1 MKQFNDY
8 QIVISNRAVFP
19 NLYQVYD
26 FFYLYPGKTFPK
38 FLPSSTFLLLLDV
51 LFLYFNLDCILSLL
65 ACTTAAV
72 WQEKFFAF

>member
-8 QIVISNRAVFP
+8 QIVISNRTVFP

-26 FFYLYPGKTFPK
+26 FSYLYPGKTFPK
-38 FLPSSTFLLLLDV
+38 PLPSSTFLLLLDV